1 MERTYE
7 QEKKMNL
14 IMFGVWGFLIPI
26 AACIFVIVLLHGNLK
41 DTAVL
46 LMTVAAVFIRLFE
59 NKLGTKAKYFYSC
72 LMPIGGVI
80 TMIADGEGRYAA
92 ITQAYFLATIM
103 IIIYYDIK
111 LLKVTA
117 GVTIVANFAA
127 LVIFQKAYFSLHN
140 PVVWLFILIVY
151 ILFVITVYLII
162 TYTNSLYDVVKGKEA
177 ETEEILHNV
186 QQAFDSLEES
196 SAKIFDSLQEFEG
209 NTEEIATSIQEI
221 SNNAD
226 VQISEAEGSLAIFG
240 KLNEKILTSEERVSH
255 TVQTMDGLK
264 RKNNEGITAIR
275 ELSTKFDEN
284 IKTTQIASEGV
295 KELSHKSSSIIDI
308 TKSIREI
315 TDQTNLLALNAA
327 IEAARAGEAGRG
339 FSVVADE
346 INSLSSESSNAT
358 GKIDT
363 ILKDI
368 IETVE
373 DTHAVID
380 RNSKAVND
388 SNEKLEDT
396 IQTFNIML
404 ESSEEVI
411 RVTELLQSELA
422 DIVEIKDQLLG
433 AMERV
438 EEISKKSVKST
449 EEISAS
455 TEEQVA
461 GLEVIVQSMQNMHE
475 GMKKLS
481 DVLHS
486 QQNNSSAT
494 TI

>member
-7 QEKKMNL
+7 QEKGLNL

-26 AACIFVIVLLHGNLK
+26 AACMFVLLLLHGNVK
-41 DTAVL
+41 DTVVL
-46 LMTVAAVFIRLFE
+46 LMSVAAVLIRLFE

-92 ITQAYFLATIM
+92 MTQAYFLATIM
-103 IIIYYDIK
+103 IIIYYDVK
-111 LLKVTA
+111 LLCITA
-117 GVTIVANFAA
+117 GTTIIANFVA
-127 LVIFQKAYFSLHN
+127 LITFQKAYFNLHN
-140 PVVWLFILIVY
+140 PIVWLFILIVY
-151 ILFVITVYLII
+151 ILLVITVYLII
-162 TYTNSLYDVVKGKEA
+162 SYTNSLYAVIKGKES
-177 ETEEILHNV
+177 ETKEILHNV
-186 QQAFDSLEES
+186 QQAFDNLEAS

-221 SNNAD
+221 YSNAD
-226 VQISEAEGSLAIFG
+226 VQINEAEKSLAIFG
-240 KLNEKILTSEERVSH
+240 KLSEKIVNSEYRVSQ
-255 TVQTMDGLK
+255 TVETMGGLK
-264 RKNNEGITAIR
+264 RKNDEGIASIKA
-275 ELSTKFDEN
+275 LSKKFDEN
-284 IKTTQIASEGV
+284 IETTQIASEGV
-295 KELSHKSSSIIDI
+295 RELSHKSSSIISI
-308 TKSIREI
+308 IESIREI

-346 INSLSSESSNAT
+346 INSLSSESSDAT
-358 GKIDT
+358 GKIDV

-368 IETVE
+368 IKTVE

-388 SNEKLEDT
+388 SNKKLEDT
-396 IQTFNIML
+396 VHTFKIML
-404 ESSEEVI
+404 KSSEEVI
-411 RVTELLQSELA
+411 RVTELLKNELA
-422 DIVEIKDQLLG
+422 DIVKIKNQLLA

-438 EEISKKSVKST
+438 EDISKKSVETT

-461 GLEVIVQSMQNMHE
+461 GLEVIVQSMQNMQE

-486 QQNNSSAT
+486 QENKA
-494 TI
+494 